1 MATTAKKPGFAPG
14 DAKFVASLAR
24 FTAAIN
30 RIAANSGV
38 NGYELRN
45 EILLDMAK
53 ERVRYENGQTIEGY
67 SAERLFEDAK
77 RASANHRRTLARNLN
92 AESGKE
98 RPDNVCAHHVVASK
112 DMRADEA
119 RDVIFGW
126 SIAINDSDNGV
137 YLPRFKNIPVP
148 SMSKAPLHG
157 PIHTARYYGMV
168 TGRLVLAEPEDEAAC
183 RAILRTIKKQ
193 IVAGSFP
200 WREE

>member
-1 MATTAKKPGFAPG
+1 
-14 DAKFVASLAR
+14 
-24 FTAAIN
+24 
-30 RIAANSGV
+30 
-38 NGYELRN
+38 
-45 EILLDMAK
+45 
-53 ERVRYENGQTIEGY
+53 
-67 SAERLFEDAK
+67 
-77 RASANHRRTLARNLN
+77 
-92 AESGKE
+92 
-98 RPDNVCAHHVVASK
+98 
-112 DMRADEA
+112 MRADEA

-137 YLPRFKNIPVP
+137 YLPRFKNVPVP
-148 SMSKAPLHG
+148 SMPKAPLHG